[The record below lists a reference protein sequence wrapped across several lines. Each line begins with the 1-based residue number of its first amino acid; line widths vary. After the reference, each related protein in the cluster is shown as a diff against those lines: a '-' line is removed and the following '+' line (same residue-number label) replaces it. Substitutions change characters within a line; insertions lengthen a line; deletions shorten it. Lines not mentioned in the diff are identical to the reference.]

1 MSSSSLKEKSFI
13 VPVAI
18 VSVAVPLVVVYLFY
32 LTPPQVELGFNL
44 SILPAFHAS
53 LNFATALLLLI
64 GRYFIMNKNIKAHK
78 YSMIGAFALSTIFLL
93 SYVTYHTLT
102 EPTKY
107 GGEGL
112 IKSIYLIVLIS
123 HIILAA
129 LILPLILLTMI
140 RALQIR
146 YDKHKKLAKLTWPLW
161 LYVAITGVV
170 VYLMLAP
177 YYT

>member
-1 MSSSSLKEKSFI
+1 
-13 VPVAI
+13 
-18 VSVAVPLVVVYLFY
+18 
-32 LTPPQVELGFNL
+32 
-44 SILPAFHAS
+44 
-53 LNFATALLLLI
+53 
-64 GRYFIMNKNIKAHK
+64 
-78 YSMIGAFALSTIFLL
+78 MIGAFALSTIFLL

-177 YYT
+177 YYA